1 MNLSSSLKVEN
12 FKIKFSEKGIMS
24 CAGSIRGAIAFGLA
38 ISIDSKN
45 KMTKEVL
52 VTSTL
57 ILVFFTTIVFGAL
70 MPFLIKFFQSFDE
83 VDNNTALVSHGHY
96 HHNEE
101 NDHNLYNFV
110 HPNFSEE

>member
-1 MNLSSSLKVEN
+1 
-12 FKIKFSEKGIMS
+12 MS

-45 KMTKEVL
+45 KMNKEVL
-52 VTSTL
+52 VSSTL

-70 MPFLIKFFQSFDE
+70 MPFFVKFFQSFDKVE
-83 VDNNTALVSHGHY
+83 GASEALVSKDDHA
-96 HHNEE
+96 HNENE
-101 NDHNLYNFV
+101 ERLYDFL

>member
-1 MNLSSSLKVEN
+1 MEN

-45 KMTKEVL
+45 KMNKEVL
-52 VTSTL
+52 VSSTL

-70 MPFLIKFFQSFDE
+70 MPFFVKFFQSFDKVE
-83 VDNNTALVSHGHY
+83 AGSEALVNNHDHA
-96 HHNEE
+96 HNENE
-101 NDHNLYNFV
+101 EKFYNFL